1 MRELDALSAAASFA
15 FTPSAA
21 RGAALDGAMHCQL
34 ASSLAHVAEACA
46 GAVPDITRQLIR
58 PCELL
63 AAGKSLPPRAFGL
76 YFQLASSLFDG
87 NEAAAEWAAAQLEA
101 IDPRAPG
108 LHMQG
113 WGSAESADVESVL
126 ALRMGADVR
135 QFAPVS
141 AATAKQFAA
150 LVTEGLALLQAGAPE
165 LHGELTGLLA
175 EMLFA
180 QAPTGAA
187 MEFDG
192 ASHYQLW
199 GLLLLNP
206 SHHHTP
212 LGIAEVLAHEAG
224 HSLLFGLT
232 IDEPLVLNDDDELF
246 LSPLRPDPR
255 PMDGIYHATFVSARM
270 AWAME
275 ALADSGLLTNE
286 EQRHARSEAA
296 KDRENFSRGWQT
308 VRQHGRL
315 SATGLQI
322 MENARCWVN
331 AG

>member
-1 MRELDALSAAASFA
+1 
-15 FTPSAA
+15 
-21 RGAALDGAMHCQL
+21 
-34 ASSLAHVAEACA
+34 
-46 GAVPDITRQLIR
+46 
-58 PCELL
+58 
-63 AAGKSLPPRAFGL
+63 
-76 YFQLASSLFDG
+76 
-87 NEAAAEWAAAQLEA
+87 
-101 IDPRAPG
+101 
-108 LHMQG
+108 MQG
-113 WGSAESADVESVL
+113 WGSAESAAIEAVL
-126 ALRMGADVR
+126 ALRMGADVQ
-135 QFAPVS
+135 QFAPIS
-141 AATAKQFAA
+141 AGAAMRFSA

-165 LHGELTGLLA
+165 LHGEITGLLS

-180 QAPTGAA
+180 QAPVGSA

-275 ALADSGLLTNE
+275 ALADSGLLTNM

-308 VRQHGRL
+308 VVQHGRL
-315 SATGLQI
+315 SATGAQI
-322 MENARCWVN
+322 MENARRWVN

>member
-1 MRELDALSAAASFA
+1 VRRRGTSLPAEPFA
-15 FTPSAA
+15 FAPSAD
-21 RGAALDGAMHCQL
+21 RGTALDGSMHGEL
-34 ASSLAHVAEACA
+34 ASSLEHVAEACA
-46 GAVPDITRQLIR
+46 REAPDVTRQLIR
-58 PCELL
+58 PRELL
-63 AAGKSLPPRAFGL
+63 AAGEAFPPRAFGL
-76 YFQLASSLFDG
+76 YFQLASSLFEG
-87 NEAAAEWAAAQLEA
+87 NEAAAEWAASQLNA
-101 IDPRAPG
+101 IEPRAPG
-108 LHMQG
+108 LRMQG
-113 WGSAESADVESVL
+113 WGSAESAAIEAVL
-126 ALRMGADVR
+126 ALRMGADVQ
-135 QFAPVS
+135 QFAPIS
-141 AATAKQFAA
+141 AGAAMRFSA

-165 LHGELTGLLA
+165 LHGEITGLLS

-180 QAPTGAA
+180 QAPAGSA

-275 ALADSGLLTNE
+275 TLADSGLLTNT

-308 VRQHGRL
+308 VVQHGRL
-315 SATGLQI
+315 SATGAQI
-322 MENARCWVN
+322 MENARRWVN